1 MRDPALKQ
9 AYADCLAI
17 ARAHYE
23 NFPVASWLL
32 PRALR
37 KPVAVI
43 YAYAR
48 QADDFADEGDLP
60 PEARLDGLAALDAML
75 DEIAAGKPQTTSL
88 NLALADVIRRHRLP
102 LEPFRDLLS
111 AFRQDVTKQHYA
123 HFGEVMDYCRRSA
136 NPIGR
141 LLLHLLERTD
151 ARELACSDGICSAL
165 QLINFYQDLAQDYAE
180 HGRIYIPQ
188 DELQRFGVDEEHFRA
203 RRTDF
208 AMQRLMQH
216 QYDRAFRMLRAGAP
230 LARRLPGRF
239 GFELRMT
246 VLGGRR
252 ILEYLDRN
260 RADVFARPR
269 LTRMDWLK
277 IAWQA
282 LRGH

>member
-1 MRDPALKQ
+1 MTDRALER
-9 AYADCLAI
+9 AYADCLAL

-37 KPVAVI
+37 RPVAVI
-43 YAYAR
+43 YAFAR
-48 QADDFADEGDLP
+48 QADDLADEGELA
-60 PEARLDGLAALDAML
+60 PEARLAGLDALDALL
-75 DEIAAGKPQTTSL
+75 DGIAAGAPQTTAL
-88 NLALADVIRRHRLP
+88 GLALADVIRRHRLP
-102 LEPFRDLLS
+102 LELFRDLLS
-111 AFRQDVTKQHYA
+111 AFRQDVTEKRYA

-151 ARELACSDGICSAL
+151 AHDLACSDGICSAL

-230 LARRLPGRF
+230 LAKRLPGRF

-269 LTRMDWLK
+269 LTRRDWLK

-282 LRGH
+282 LRGR